1 MASATA
7 IGMILK
13 AKKNAKIINSILYR
27 KKDIAEN
34 KCPSCSSPYFAKV
47 HADDCGN
54 TTGGSWLLTYCC
66 NCFSILKTEELPIE

>member
-54 TTGGSWLLTYCC
+54 TTG
-66 NCFSILKTEELPIE
+66 